1 MPHERI
7 LLRDTT
13 VLLVAGQSDRA
24 CDILEGSMGVM
35 ERSTSSVGTIK
46 VRATS
51 APIFHSSNISDSIL
65 D

>member
-1 MPHERI
+1 MY
-7 LLRDTT
+7 
-13 VLLVAGQSDRA
+13 
-24 CDILEGSMGVM
+24 VM

-65 D
+65 DRCGIYRNCVTAGRIEKPI